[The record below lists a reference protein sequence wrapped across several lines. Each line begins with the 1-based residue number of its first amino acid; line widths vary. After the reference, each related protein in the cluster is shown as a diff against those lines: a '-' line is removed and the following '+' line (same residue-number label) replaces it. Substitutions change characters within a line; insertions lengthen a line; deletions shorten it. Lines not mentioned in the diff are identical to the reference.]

1 LSCGRDGTA
10 DERDGAEADRE
21 LVLEV
26 DVSVFWLGEVGSE
39 EVLVVSE
46 EEVDVVVLCLA
57 RSEVVV
63 AVVASESSAGAVVS
77 VISGSGLLG
86 VSAVAIPS
94 GPRSN
99 GVPALSLKSDMTPI
113 PSHGIRSK
121 SILRDLND
129 CRSSSVG

>member
-1 LSCGRDGTA
+1 LSCGIDGIA
-10 DERDGAEADRE
+10 DERDGEEADRE

-26 DVSVFWLGEVGSE
+26 DASVFWLSEVGSE

-46 EEVDVVVLCLA
+46 EEVDAVVLGLA

-86 VSAVAIPS
+86 VSDVAIPS

-99 GVPALSLKSDMTPI
+99 GVPALSFKSEMTPI

-121 SILRDLND
+121 SIWRDLND
-129 CRSSSVG
+129 CRSSSVR